1 MLFDMNI
8 FIKKNK
14 EKEKDEHK
22 DKDKEI
28 ETLFEVEL

>member
-1 MLFDMNI
+1 MLFDMTI

-22 DKDKEI
+22 DKYKEI
-28 ETLFEVEL
+28 ETRFEVEL